1 MSKYKVGRPSVQ
13 GRNQSVRMLLKSVP
27 AYAAASSVRVVRSA
41 AVNSSFEKFS
51 GNSGSG

>member
-1 MSKYKVGRPSVQ
+1 MSRRVFDREFWALGGR
-13 GRNQSVRMLLKSVP
+13 L
-27 AYAAASSVRVVRSA
+27 AAASGVRVVRSA